1 MRYTIQKL
9 QSLPWHIYSRL
20 DNVSFNPYIS
30 ELICTFWTAF
40 VLFNTSLKNTR
51 LSDFVK
57 PGVLF
62 LTTLVLSWIDPLY
75 TNFYS
80 VPSVCHRGMEV
91 LLKRGI
97 IRTIGVIAII
107 WIERRWFA
115 ALSFI
120 YDPYYTIKLVK
131 CFGEWRP
138 QLIVSWFQSV
148 ISVLL
153 EYTARKY
160 YSCAKSDW
168 N

>member
-9 QSLPWHIYSRL
+9 QSVPWHIYSRL
-20 DNVSFNPYIS
+20 DSVSCNPYIS
-30 ELICTFWTAF
+30 ELICTFLTAF
-40 VLFNTSLKNTR
+40 VLFNISLKNTKHG
-51 LSDFVK
+51 DFVK

-62 LTTLVLSWIDPLY
+62 LTTLVLSWINPLY

-97 IRTIGVIAII
+97 IWTSGVIAII
-107 WIERRWFA
+107 WIERKWFA

-120 YDPYYTIKLVK
+120 YDPYYTIKIVK
-131 CFGEWRP
+131 CFAEWRP

-148 ISVLL
+148 ISVSLA
-153 EYTARKY
+153 YTAREY

>member
-57 PGVLF
+57 PDVLF

-97 IRTIGVIAII
+97 IRTIGVITII
-107 WIERRWFA
+107 WSVSYLNTRRENTTVA
-115 ALSFI
+115 RKM
-120 YDPYYTIKLVK
+120 TGIKVN
-131 CFGEWRP
+131 
-138 QLIVSWFQSV
+138 VSSKSTRSV
-148 ISVLL
+148 ISK
-153 EYTARKY
+153 AKY
-160 YSCAKSDW
+160 LSAFSGFSLFSTDDKTKT
-168 N
+168 

>member
-57 PGVLF
+57 PDVLF

-97 IRTIGVIAII
+97 IRTIGVITII
-107 WIERRWFA
+107 WSVSYLNTRREN
-115 ALSFI
+115 
-120 YDPYYTIKLVK
+120 TTV
-131 CFGEWRP
+131 
-138 QLIVSWFQSV
+138 
-148 ISVLL
+148 
-153 EYTARKY
+153 ARKVTGIKVNV
-160 YSCAKSDW
+160 SSKSTWSSINKAKYLSAFSGFSLFSTDD
-168 N
+168 NTKT